1 MKALVGS
8 CSDSKVALQLLG
20 PSRPCARSVNL
31 SPPTGWGGGAEL
43 LLRLSC
49 QGGFMHV
56 LLLAASMAPARGL
69 SPASKNPA
77 P

>member
-1 MKALVGS
+1 VKALVGS
-8 CSDSKVALQLLG
+8 CSDSWPLQALCKICKSLTTHRLGGWVGVAL
-20 PSRPCARSVNL
+20 SCY
-31 SPPTGWGGGAEL
+31 
-43 LLRLSC
+43 LRLSC

-56 LLLAASMAPARGL
+56 LLLAASVAPARGL

>member
-31 SPPTGWGGGAEL
+31 SPPTGWGLAL
-43 LLRLSC
+43 SCCCRLSC
-49 QGGFMHV
+49 QGGFMRV
-56 LLLAASMAPARGL
+56 LLLVGSVAPAWGL